1 MAINVTWDGTTYS
14 IPQSGEFNWS
24 SLTNFL
30 VALGQK
36 AAVAGE
42 MKQEIRKATTS
53 PVTISAAS
61 DYAIVT
67 DLTVAGPVTV
77 NLPGGS
83 PGQIFVIVDGKADA
97 ATNNITI
104 NRAGADTIIG
114 QTSLVLNK
122 NRQVVMLQYN
132 SGDSD
137 WKVINYAIPP
147 GQVRDSDISGVIST
161 AGKVSGSAIT
171 SGTIGGSTAINTS
184 GDISTTG
191 VAAISANSASDA
203 LRITQTGTGNSLL
216 VEDSA
221 NPDSTPFVIDAS
233 GSVVVGH
240 TSPIQTL
247 PTFSPKVQVHGTGAS
262 ASSGVNSTHWD
273 SNTGT
278 RPTVFLNKSL
288 GTSVGSHVAVTS
300 GTVLGDYGASGSDGT
315 KFVSSTLIRSE
326 ADATFTTDS
335 APGRLLFSTTASGST
350 SSTERMRID
359 NQGRVGIGTNNPTA
373 KLNVFDNT
381 SQDALR
387 ITQTGSGNALV
398 VEDSA
403 SPDATPFVINSDG
416 IVLQGLTAPRTNTIN
431 NASAALQIEGGTTA
445 QRVVA
450 VIGRG
455 NPSAV
460 TLARQNG
467 TNNGDNTIISS
478 DNSLGTINFGGADGA
493 GLFYAASI
501 VGVSDDVPGVNSMP
515 GRMVFNTTPTGSTT
529 PVERMRIDNQG
540 KVSVSGDITQSGTGA
555 IKVASGT
562 TAQRPGTPTNGM
574 IRYNSDNGAFE
585 GYASNAWAGIGGGGT
600 VDKITQASHG
610 FVSGDVGKAVYLN
623 GAVYALALASAAN
636 TAEVVGVISRIID
649 TNTFEITLSGE
660 ITGLTGLTAGGVY
673 FLSATSPGV
682 LTLTETTTVGQVSV
696 PVGIASTTTT
706 LYVAP
711 KRGVVVGGANAR
723 TQISLLNNTANQPVQ
738 DVSSYDA
745 GELAGWVYI
754 DATTDLRFYVQAQ
767 FVRGGDNNYDISYQV
782 SGDTPPAGF
791 LMSITNAGVI
801 QITMPSVTGFS
812 SASINYALNAP
823 AVGTNFPLSVD
834 SASLVNSGINGV
846 TGSNATSS
854 AASGSA
860 KIGECLV
867 VTNQN
872 VTFAFNANEWT
883 NVTNGTLNLTAG
895 IWDVYVQS
903 TFGGTITTAGLIAI
917 SQFSGNTT
925 TDHVEGDNVLS
936 YWAAGATQA
945 SGSIRYRAVVTSGTL
960 SIYFKIRNPSS
971 QVAAVLRYKF
981 QAIRIA

>member
-30 VALGQK
+30 VALGNK

-53 PVTISAAS
+53 PVTVSAAS

-122 NRQVVMLQYN
+122 DRQVVMLQYN
-132 SGDSD
+132 SSDTD

-147 GQVRDSDISGVIST
+147 GQVTDSDISGVIST

-171 SGTIGGSTAINTS
+171 SGTIAGSTSLNSS
-184 GDISTTG
+184 GSVTLTG
-191 VAAISANSASDA
+191 SGALSVAGTAALNGGVTLGDQAADA
-203 LRITQTGTGNSLL
+203 LTINS
-216 VEDSA
+216 SA
-221 NPDSTPFVIDAS
+221 ASIPNGLNFDANTFVIDA
-233 GSVVVGH
+233 
-240 TSPIQTL
+240 TL
-247 PTFSPKVQVHGTGAS
+247 
-262 ASSGVNSTHWD
+262 N
-273 SNTGT
+273 
-278 RPTVFLNKSL
+278 
-288 GTSVGSHVAVTS
+288 
-300 GTVLGDYGASGSDGT
+300 
-315 KFVSSTLIRSE
+315 
-326 ADATFTTDS
+326 
-335 APGRLLFSTTASGST
+335 
-350 SSTERMRID
+350 
-359 NQGRVGIGTNNPTA
+359 RVGIGTASPSQALDVVGTVNATTVAAATVNAGALNASGNTALGDASSDVLTINGTAVTIPNGLNIDSNTLVIDAANNRVGVGIAAPTVALDVVGAA
-373 KLNVFDNT
+373 KVSTNLNVGGSATLGDST
-381 SQDALR
+381 S
-387 ITQTGSGNALV
+387 
-398 VEDSA
+398 DSH
-403 SPDATPFVINSDG
+403 
-416 IVLQGLTAPRTNTIN
+416 TIY
-431 NASAALQIEGGTTA
+431 
-445 QRVVA
+445 
-450 VIGRG
+450 
-455 NPSAV
+455 
-460 TLARQNG
+460 
-467 TNNGDNTIISS
+467 GD
-478 DNSLGTINFGGADGA
+478 
-493 GLFYAASI
+493 
-501 VGVSDDVPGVNSMP
+501 VS
-515 GRMVFNTTPTGSTT
+515 MVS
-529 PVERMRIDNQG
+529 
-540 KVSVSGDITQSGTGA
+540 TGA
-555 IKVASGT
+555 IKISSGDNS
-562 TAQRPGTPTNGM
+562 QRPGVPVNGM
-574 IRYNSDNGAFE
+574 IRYSTEQGSFE
-585 GYASNAWAGIGGGGT
+585 GYASGAWSAIGGGGT
-600 VDKITQASHG
+600 VDKVNQVGHG
-610 FVSGDVGKAVYLN
+610 FVVGDIGKALYLN
-623 GAVYALALASAAN
+623 GGTYAFAQANAAN
-636 TAEVVGVISRIID
+636 TAEVVGVLSRVID
-649 TNTFEITLSGE
+649 SDNFEITLSGE

-673 FLSATSPGV
+673 FLSATTPGV

-696 PVGIASTTTT
+696 PVGIASSTTT

-738 DVSSYDA
+738 NVSLYDA

-834 SASLVNSGINGV
+834 SASLVNSGITGV

-872 VTFAFNANEWT
+872 VMFAFNANEWT

-960 SIYFKIRNPSS
+960 PIYFKIRNATS
-971 QVAAVLRYKF
+971 QVAAVLRYRF